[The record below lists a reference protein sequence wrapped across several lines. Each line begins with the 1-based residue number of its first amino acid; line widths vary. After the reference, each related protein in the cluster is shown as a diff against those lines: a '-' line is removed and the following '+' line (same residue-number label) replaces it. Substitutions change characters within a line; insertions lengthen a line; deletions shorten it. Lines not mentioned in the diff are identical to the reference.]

1 MPRSFRPLT
10 ANSVA
15 IIVLVLL
22 LAINP
27 HLAYAGTTTHTVTAN
42 GNAQID
48 TAQSKFGGA
57 SGLFD
62 GTGDYLSI
70 PDSDDWY
77 FGAGAFTIDFWVR
90 SNALP
95 ATSGMQMI
103 VCHYQ
108 DASNYW
114 FFGLY
119 NSAGAYQWQFGN
131 KAGDSFNILVTKNS
145 PGLSTDAWYHI
156 ALVRNG
162 NSWMIFQGGTQVGT
176 TDTDSDAVSGFTNN
190 LQIGYFSATN
200 PYYLNGWLD
209 EFRVSKGVARW
220 TSNFT
225 PPTSAY
231 AADSPTVLLLHMNGA
246 DGSTTFIDDSAV
258 PGPDFSINASPTPQS
273 VGAGSTASFTLTL
286 NALGGFSGTVSL
298 SVTSGAPPGV
308 TCTITPDTIS
318 SFPGTATLS
327 VPTLITTSGTYSI
340 VVTGTCA
347 SPSITHTVTVTLTVT
362 GPTSYS
368 FNVKAG
374 ATQIV
379 VTLTY
384 SWSGAGSPPQ
394 GSIAIAGPG
403 GTPTLQES
411 AAVTYDRTSITVSG
425 STTTYSIIHRATFT
439 IAAPGSTQ
447 TWTALISMSGVS
459 NYNVTVEVS

>member
-1 MPRSFRPLT
+1 MPRNGLLT
-10 ANSVA
+10 TGSAA
-15 IIVLVLL
+15 TTVLVLL
-22 LAINP
+22 LAIHP
-27 HLAYAGTTTHTVTAN
+27 YLAYAGTTTHTVTAY

-48 TAQSKFGGA
+48 SAQSKFGGA

-62 GTGDYLSI
+62 GTGDYLST
-70 PDSDDWY
+70 PDSDDWA
-77 FGAGAFTIDFWVR
+77 FGTGDFTIDFWVR
-90 SNALP
+90 FNVLNTVESQWYVILSQLGGVTNSQYYGVTYTGGTWTWVYRVWSGSSLIINIQK
-95 ATSGMQMI
+95 ATTL
-103 VCHYQ
+103 
-108 DASNYW
+108 ATN
-114 FFGLY
+114 
-119 NSAGAYQWQFGN
+119 
-131 KAGDSFNILVTKNS
+131 T
-145 PGLSTDAWYHI
+145 WYHI
-156 ALVRNG
+156 ALVRSS
-162 NSWMIFQGGTQVGT
+162 NSWYIFHDGTQLGT
-176 TDTDSDAVSGFTNN
+176 TDTDADSVPNFTTS
-190 LQIGYFSATN
+190 LCLGYLDYSTGLHF
-200 PYYLNGWLD
+200 NGWLD
-209 EFRVSKGVARW
+209 EFRVSKGIARW
-220 TSNFT
+220 TSSFT
-225 PPTSAY
+225 PPTSAHT
-231 AADSPTVLLLHMNGA
+231 ADSPAVLLLHMNGA
-246 DGSTTFIDDSAV
+246 DGSTTFIDDSMFA
-258 PGPDFSINASPTPQS
+258 GPDFSINASPTSQS

-286 NALGGFSGTVSL
+286 NAFGGFSGTVSL

-308 TCTITPDTIS
+308 TCTITPSTIS
-318 SFPGTATLS
+318 TFPGTATLS

-411 AAVTYDRTSITVSG
+411 AAVTYDRTSIAVSG

-439 IAAPGSTQ
+439 ITAPGSTQ
-447 TWTALISMSGVS
+447 TWTALISISGVS
-459 NYNVTVEVS
+459 NYNVAIEVS

>member
-1 MPRSFRPLT
+1 MPRNRLLT
-10 ANSVA
+10 TGSVA
-15 IIVLVLL
+15 TTVLVLL
-22 LAINP
+22 LAI
-27 HLAYAGTTTHTVTAN
+27 HLYLAYAGTTTHTVTAH

-62 GTGDYLSI
+62 GTGDYLST

-77 FGAGAFTIDFWVR
+77 FGSGDFTIDFWVR
-90 SNALP
+90 FNELNAVADQWHIIFAQLGGITNSQYFGVTYSGGTWNWVYRVWSGG
-95 ATSGMQMI
+95 TSIIYITQPTTI
-103 VCHYQ
+103 VV
-108 DASNYW
+108 N
-114 FFGLY
+114 
-119 NSAGAYQWQFGN
+119 
-131 KAGDSFNILVTKNS
+131 T
-145 PGLSTDAWYHI
+145 WYHV
-156 ALVRNG
+156 ALVRSG
-162 NSWMIFQGGTQVGT
+162 DSWYWFQGGVQLGSTST
-176 TDTDSDAVSGFTNN
+176 ETDAVPNFSTNVC
-190 LQIGYFSATN
+190 LSYLDYGAGLYF
-200 PYYLNGWLD
+200 NGWLD
-209 EFRVSKGVARW
+209 EFRISKGVARW
-220 TSNFT
+220 TSSFT
-225 PPTSAY
+225 PPTSAHT
-231 AADSPTVLLLHMNGA
+231 ADSPAVLLLHINGA
-246 DGSTTFIDDSAV
+246 DGSTTFIDDSAT
-258 PGPDFSINASPTPQS
+258 PGPDFSINASPTSQS

-286 NALGGFSGTVSL
+286 NAFGGFSGTVSL

-308 TCTITPDTIS
+308 TCTITPNTIS
-318 SFPGTATLS
+318 TFPGTATLS

-340 VVTGTCA
+340 VVTGTCT
-347 SPSITHTVTVTLTVT
+347 SPSITHTVTVTLTVS

>member
-1 MPRSFRPLT
+1 MPRNRLLT
-10 ANSVA
+10 TGSVA
-15 IIVLVLL
+15 TTVLVLL
-22 LAINP
+22 LAF
-27 HLAYAGTTTHTVTAN
+27 HSYLAYAGTTTHTVTAY

-62 GTGDYLSI
+62 GAGDYLTT
-70 PDSDDWY
+70 PDSDDWA
-77 FGAGAFTIDFWVR
+77 FGTGDFTIDTWVR
-90 SNALP
+90 FNALP
-95 ATSGMQMI
+95 STNTHAILFCQYVDSSNLYYLSLRNDAGTYYFFYYCVSGGSPVVAVAGTSFSPAT
-103 VCHYQ
+103 
-108 DASNYW
+108 A
-114 FFGLY
+114 
-119 NSAGAYQWQFGN
+119 
-131 KAGDSFNILVTKNS
+131 T
-145 PGLSTDAWYHI
+145 WYHAELI
-156 ALVRNG
+156 RNG
-162 NSWMIFQGGTQVGT
+162 NSWYIAKDGTLSSAT
-176 TDTDSDAVSGFTNN
+176 TDSDAIPN
-190 LQIGYFSATN
+190 LAGTVYVGQFGTYAVPHNI
-200 PYYLNGWLD
+200 NGWLD
-209 EFRVSKGVARW
+209 ELRVSKGIARH

-231 AADSPTVLLLHMNGA
+231 TADSPTVLLLHMNGA

-258 PGPDFSINASPTPQS
+258 SGPDFSINASPSSQS

-286 NALGGFSGTVSL
+286 DAFGGFSGTVSL

-308 TCTITPDTIS
+308 TCTITPNTIS
-318 SFPGTATLS
+318 TFPGTATLS